1 MTTDFFGHR
10 NVGDALAARAA
21 AHPDRTALTI
31 HRGSAGPA
39 PESLTFAELHR
50 RARLRAAALADR
62 FAPGGRVLLALPTST
77 EFVEV
82 YLGCLLAGLV
92 AVPVPVPGG
101 SAHATARVAAV
112 VRDCTP
118 GLVLATGQDR
128 AALCEWLLTQDLDVP
143 VEAVA
148 PVGDGPANGPH
159 PLPDLPDTGPDTLGV
174 LQYSSGSTGTPKGV
188 MLSHGNILANARA
201 FSTDCGIGPDDRFGN
216 WIPLHHDMGLFTQL
230 STALLLGATSVL
242 MPPAEFVKRPVEW
255 LRMMDRHRIT
265 VTAAPNFAFDL
276 CLRLVTDQH
285 LAELDLSALKFLAN
299 GSEPIHAPTLTA
311 FADRFAAAGLARTAV
326 SPGYGLAEAT
336 VFVCAKAPGT
346 DPTVRTVDPAAAE
359 RGTVRP
365 AEQGRPLVG
374 LGLPGGFESRIVDPD
389 TRRVL
394 PDGAVGELWLR
405 GDSVGSGYWNRPDLT
420 EEVFGARTADGDGR
434 RWLRTGDLGTLL
446 DGELFL
452 TGRLKEM
459 LVLRGRNLFP
469 QDLEQEARAAH
480 PALNGFFGAAFPVP
494 APDERVVLV
503 HEIDPR
509 VRGNGPAEVAA
520 AVKQRLTAE
529 LGAPMRNVVLVRR
542 GSVRRTTSGKVQRTA
557 MREEFLAGAL
567 SVVHAELEPAV
578 RMLLPAEAAEAA
590 EAGAEPLLLGG
601 AA

>member
-10 NVGDALAARAA
+10 NIGEALAARVA
-21 AHPDRTALTI
+21 AHPDRIALTI
-31 HRGSAGPA
+31 DQGTTGPE
-39 PESLTFAELHR
+39 PESLTFAELDR
-50 RARLRAAALADR
+50 RARLRAAELGGR
-62 FAPGGRVLLALPTST
+62 LAPGERVLLALPTST
-77 EFVEV
+77 AFVEV

-101 SAHATARVAAV
+101 SAHATARVAAI

-118 GLVLATGQDR
+118 GLVLTTPRDQLE
-128 AALCEWLLTQDLDVP
+128 LCEWFFTQDLAVP

-148 PVGDGPANGPH
+148 PVAAGTAPGGA
-159 PLPDLPDTGPDTLGV
+159 LPETGRETLGV

-188 MLSHGNILANARA
+188 MLTQGNILANARA
-201 FSTDCGIGPDDRFGN
+201 YATDCGLGPDDRFGN

-230 STALLLGATSVL
+230 STALLLGASSVL

-255 LRMMDRHRIT
+255 LRLMDRHRTT

-285 LAELDLSALKFLAN
+285 LAGLDLSALKFLAN
-299 GSEPIHAPTLTA
+299 GSEPIHGPTLTA

-336 VFVCAKAPGT
+336 VFVCAKTPGPE
-346 DPTVRTVDPAAAE
+346 PTVLTVDPAAAE
-359 RGTVRP
+359 RGEIRP
-365 AEQGRPLVG
+365 AAQGRQLVG
-374 LGLPGGFESRIVDPD
+374 LGTPGGFEARIVDPES
-389 TRRVL
+389 RRPV
-394 PDGAVGELWLR
+394 PDGTVGELWLH
-405 GDSVGSGYWNRPDLT
+405 GDSVGAGYWNRPELT
-420 EEVFGARTADGDGR
+420 GPVFHARIDGSGDDRG
-434 RWLRTGDLGTLL
+434 WLRTGDLGSLVG
-446 DGELFL
+446 GELFL

-459 LVLRGRNLFP
+459 LVVRGRNLFP

-480 PALNGFFGAAFPVP
+480 PALVGFFGAAFSVP
-494 APDERVVLV
+494 APDERIVLV
-503 HEIDPR
+503 HEVSPR
-509 VRGNGPAEVAA
+509 VRDAELPAVAST
-520 AVKQRLTAE
+520 VKQALTAGP
-529 LGAPMRNVVLVRR
+529 GAPLRNVVLVRR

-557 MREEFLAGAL
+557 MREEFLAGSL

-578 RMLLPAEAAEAA
+578 RLLVAAAEPV
-590 EAGAEPLLLGG
+590 ELGG